1 MIMIIADYSA
11 RGMGRIIAERNSPQ
25 ILVTYLEIELASL
38 LTWKCRSVDGLC
50 SIKSLGHPDPFI
62 LPLMQVFQFSLFIQ

>member
-11 RGMGRIIAERNSPQ
+11 RGMGRITAERNSPQ
-25 ILVTYLEIELASL
+25 IPVTDLKTELVSR

-50 SIKSLGHPDPFI
+50 PIKSLGHPGP
-62 LPLMQVFQFSLFIQ
+62 SLSYSNLSMVPGRP